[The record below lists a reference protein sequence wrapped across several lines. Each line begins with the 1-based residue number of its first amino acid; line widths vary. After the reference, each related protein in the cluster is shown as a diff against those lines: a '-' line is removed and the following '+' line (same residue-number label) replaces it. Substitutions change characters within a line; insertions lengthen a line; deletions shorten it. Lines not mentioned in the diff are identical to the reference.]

1 MAIDE
6 NAAIVQLM
14 KDFQDSRRR
23 VGALTHAVNSRV
35 KAIAELLD
43 LLKEDVGQVGTTR
56 DAFTVPLRVAID
68 HNMPVPTEKVST
80 EKLHEELEQLSEAR
94 EEAQRIEA
102 CVRSAGFPDLTAS
115 S

>member
-35 KAIAELLD
+35 QAIAELSD
-43 LLKEDVGQVGTTR
+43 LLKQDIRQVGTTHGG
-56 DAFTVPLRVAID
+56 FTVPHEIIVDRKVIQL
-68 HNMPVPTEKVST
+68 ESVST
-80 EKLHEELEQLSEAR
+80 ERLYEELAQLAKAR
-94 EEAQRIEA
+94 EEAQRIEE
-102 CVRSAGFPDLTAS
+102 CVRSAGFPDLTTTK
-115 S
+115 

>member
-35 KAIAELLD
+35 KAIAELTKLD
-43 LLKEDVGQVGTTR
+43 SLVKTR
-56 DAFTVPLRVAID
+56 FEEVPAI
-68 HNMPVPTEKVST
+68 
-80 EKLHEELEQLSEAR
+80 
-94 EEAQRIEA
+94 
-102 CVRSAGFPDLTAS
+102 
-115 S
+115 